1 MGDYLQVP
9 IERIPTATLEALL
22 EEFASR
28 DGTDYGEQETS
39 LRERVAQ
46 LRRQL
51 LIGDVRLLFNT
62 LDEKWDLLDR
72 ARANELLAM
81 DGSSQQVFED

>member
-1 MGDYLQVP
+1 MSDYLQVP
-9 IERIPTATLEALL
+9 IERIPPATLDALL

-62 LDEKWDLLDR
+62 LDEEWDLLDR